1 MSFSE
6 HSAFEQSISRV
17 IRHDKYYIDQADLH
31 ILVRM
36 RPQDGKKTQQTMFR
50 VHSYFF
56 SRESPV
62 FNRRIN
68 PASPGN
74 IREGSNDKD
83 PVVLEDVAA
92 EDFEKFLW
100 VFYNPTYS
108 LYDASVGDW
117 NCILELA
124 DKWDFDEV
132 KELAVRELHKKK
144 ELSIVQRMAL
154 YEKYKVNKRHLVPLY
169 AALCQR
175 DYPLTL
181 EETKILGFESTVLVN
196 TARERL
202 RSKPSDEGR
211 SPLPEGLEEAD
222 VFRTIEASMG
232 IEEGTTAQYFQ
243 EHSHQYEESARA
255 GPSTPT
261 KLNRPAQP
269 KLKSNRK

>member
-1 MSFSE
+1 M
-6 HSAFEQSISRV
+6 
-17 IRHDKYYIDQADLH
+17 
-31 ILVRM
+31 
-36 RPQDGKKTQQTMFR
+36 
-50 VHSYFF
+50 
-56 SRESPV
+56 
-62 FNRRIN
+62 
-68 PASPGN
+68 
-74 IREGSNDKD
+74 
-83 PVVLEDVAA
+83 
-92 EDFEKFLW
+92 
-100 VFYNPTYS
+100 
-108 LYDASVGDW
+108 GDW

-243 EHSHQYEESARA
+243 EHSHQYEESAR
-255 GPSTPT
+255 G
-261 KLNRPAQP
+261 
-269 KLKSNRK
+269 KSINSPGTNDV